1 MSSKAPGRSRPDFS
15 QLRRA
20 FAFTRPWRGQLALG
34 MVSVAIASLLGLVL
48 PLLVRDLFNE
58 AFAAQGSE
66 LTGTDLNTTLLVM
79 IAVFVFQAGFSF
91 LRVYLLGVVGEGVV
105 ADVRRTL
112 FSHILSLPV
121 RFFEERKVG
130 EITSRLTSDVATL
143 QSALSQS
150 LAQLTGQTV
159 TLAGGVVLLIYI
171 NRDLSL
177 LLLAVVPVI
186 IVAAAF
192 FGRMLRRISTR
203 FQDSVAAANA
213 NADEAIAGIRV
224 VKSFVAEATERG
236 RYGAAIDDSFSLGRR
251 RSLARAVFIP
261 SVGLAMFTG
270 IAFVLWFG
278 GQQVLQGALE
288 PGDLVAFLILTLTI
302 AAAVGTFT
310 NLYSQLQEAL
320 GASRRIFELL
330 DTSKEHDARTG
341 SRAPGPFRGEVAF
354 RDVNFAYEGG
364 KTVLEGITMD
374 AAPGSVIALVGP
386 SGAGKSTLVSLLSR
400 FHDPGSGQVT
410 LDGHDLRDIQTA
422 ELRAS
427 VGVVFQ
433 ETVLF
438 SGSIMSNISYG
449 KPDASL
455 GEVMAAAEAANA
467 TEFIDRLPEGINT
480 QVGERGVKLSGGQ
493 RQRIAIARALL
504 KDPRVLVL
512 DEATSAL
519 DSESESLVQAALD
532 TLMKGRTTFVIAH
545 RLSTVVAADQIHVL
559 QHGRVVQSGTHA
571 ELSDRPGLYR
581 DLYLRQYGA
590 AMAPA

>member
-1 MSSKAPGRSRPDFS
+1 MISRPPGRSRLDFS

-58 AFAAQGSE
+58 AFATQGAE
-66 LTGTDLNTTLLVM
+66 LTDTNLNTTLLVM

-112 FSHILSLPV
+112 FGHILSLPV

-159 TLAGGVVLLIYI
+159 TLAGGVVLLVYI
-171 NRDLSL
+171 NCDLSL

-186 IVAAAF
+186 IIAAAF
-192 FGRMLRRISTR
+192 FGRVLRRISTR

-236 RYGAAIDDSFSLGRR
+236 RYAAAIDDSFRLGRR
-251 RSLARAVFIP
+251 RSLARAIFIP

-278 GQQVLQGALE
+278 GQQVLRGALD
-288 PGDLVAFLILTLTI
+288 PGDLVAFLILTITI
-302 AAAVGTFT
+302 AGAVGTFT

-330 DTSKEHDARTG
+330 DTAREHEGRTG
-341 SRAPGPFRGEVAF
+341 SRSPGPVRGEVAF
-354 RDVNFAYEGG
+354 RDVTFAYEGG
-364 KTVLEGITMD
+364 KTVLHGISME
-374 AAPGSVIALVGP
+374 AAPGSISALVGP

-400 FHDPGSGQVT
+400 FHDPDSGQVT
-410 LDGHDLRDIQTA
+410 LDGNDLRDLEAA

-438 SGSIMSNISYG
+438 SGSIMANISYG
-449 KPDASL
+449 RPDATL
-455 GEVMAAAEAANA
+455 GEVRAAAEAANA
-467 TEFIDRLPEGINT
+467 TEFIDRLPDGMDT

-519 DSESESLVQAALD
+519 DSESEALVQAALE

-559 QHGRVVQSGTHA
+559 QHGRIVQSGTHEELA
-571 ELSDRPGLYR
+571 ERPGLYR
-581 DLYLRQYGA
+581 DLYVRQYGA